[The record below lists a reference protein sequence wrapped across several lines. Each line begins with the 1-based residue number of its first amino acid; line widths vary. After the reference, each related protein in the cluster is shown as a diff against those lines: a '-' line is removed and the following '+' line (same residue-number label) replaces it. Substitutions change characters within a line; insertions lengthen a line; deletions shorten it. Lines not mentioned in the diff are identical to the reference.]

1 MSEEVAYRGKYT
13 RTFMGGG
20 TGALIGAILGGPLGA
35 VIGGAIGGGLGVAA
49 DTAIEQQRAK
59 ALEEKRKELEAK

>member
-1 MSEEVAYRGKYT
+1 MSEEVAYRGRYT

-20 TGALIGAILGGPLGA
+20 AGAVIGAFLGGPLGA

-49 DTAIEQQRAK
+49 DTAIEQQRTK
-59 ALEEKRKELEAK
+59 ALEAKSKEA